1 MRYLIGHYGRFHS
14 ICMSIRQS
22 IDPVSRT
29 IAHFQSTSSIVSSC
43 NRGYTLVELLI
54 IIAVV
59 GVLSSISWSV
69 YQGYVSSS
77 RESALLQTLQSV
89 KLVQEDRRLRLGEY
103 VEGAYDPTNPSVSG
117 GLAST
122 LGWNPPDPNLEISLV
137 AECQA
142 DGTAPECARGS
153 GIKVTATHTQ
163 GESRCRIYN
172 GATTSNC

>member
-1 MRYLIGHYGRFHS
+1 MINHPKNGF
-14 ICMSIRQS
+14 
-22 IDPVSRT
+22 
-29 IAHFQSTSSIVSSC
+29 
-43 NRGYTLVELLI
+43 TLVELM
-54 IIAVV
+54 IAIAIAAIL
-59 GVLSSISWSV
+59 GSLAMTA
-69 YQGYVSSS
+69 YNGYVSSS

-122 LGWNPPDPNLEISLV
+122 LGWNPSDPSLEISLV

-153 GIKVTATHTQ
+153 GVKVTATHTQ
-163 GESRCRIYN
+163 GESMCRIYN
-172 GATTSNC
+172 GMTTSNC

>member
-1 MRYLIGHYGRFHS
+1 MINHLKNGF
-14 ICMSIRQS
+14 
-22 IDPVSRT
+22 
-29 IAHFQSTSSIVSSC
+29 
-43 NRGYTLVELLI
+43 TLVELM
-54 IIAVV
+54 IAIAIAAIL
-59 GVLSSISWSV
+59 GSLAMTA
-69 YQGYVSSS
+69 YNGYVSSS

-103 VEGAYDPTNPSVSG
+103 VEGAYDPTNPAVSG

-122 LGWNPPDPNLEISLV
+122 LGWNPSDPNLEISLV

-163 GESRCRIYN
+163 GESMCRIYN

>member
-1 MRYLIGHYGRFHS
+1 MINHPKNGF
-14 ICMSIRQS
+14 
-22 IDPVSRT
+22 
-29 IAHFQSTSSIVSSC
+29 
-43 NRGYTLVELLI
+43 TLVELM
-54 IIAVV
+54 IAIAIAAIL
-59 GVLSSISWSV
+59 GSLAMTA
-69 YQGYVSSS
+69 YNGYVSSS

-122 LGWNPPDPNLEISLV
+122 LGWNPSDPNLEISLV

-153 GIKVTATHTQ
+153 GVKVTATHTQ
-163 GESRCRIYN
+163 GESMCRIYN
-172 GATTSNC
+172 GVTTSNC

>member
-1 MRYLIGHYGRFHS
+1 MINYPKNGF
-14 ICMSIRQS
+14 
-22 IDPVSRT
+22 
-29 IAHFQSTSSIVSSC
+29 
-43 NRGYTLVELLI
+43 TLVELM
-54 IIAVV
+54 IAIAIAAIL
-59 GVLSSISWSV
+59 GSLAMTA
-69 YQGYVSSS
+69 YNGYVSSS

-122 LGWNPPDPNLEISLV
+122 LGWNPSDPSLEISLV

-153 GIKVTATHTQ
+153 GVKVTATHTQ
-163 GESRCRIYN
+163 GESMCRIYN
-172 GATTSNC
+172 GVTTSNC

>member
-1 MRYLIGHYGRFHS
+1 MINHPKNGF
-14 ICMSIRQS
+14 
-22 IDPVSRT
+22 
-29 IAHFQSTSSIVSSC
+29 
-43 NRGYTLVELLI
+43 TLVELM
-54 IIAVV
+54 IAIAIAAIL
-59 GVLSSISWSV
+59 GSLAMTA
-69 YQGYVSSS
+69 YNGYVSSS

-122 LGWNPPDPNLEISLV
+122 LGWNPSDPSLEISLV

-153 GIKVTATHTQ
+153 GVKVTATHTQ
-163 GESRCRIYN
+163 GESMCRIYN

>member
-1 MRYLIGHYGRFHS
+1 MINHPKNGF
-14 ICMSIRQS
+14 
-22 IDPVSRT
+22 
-29 IAHFQSTSSIVSSC
+29 
-43 NRGYTLVELLI
+43 TLVELM
-54 IIAVV
+54 IAIAIAAIL
-59 GVLSSISWSV
+59 GSLAMTA
-69 YQGYVSSS
+69 YNGYVSSS

-122 LGWNPPDPNLEISLV
+122 LGWNPSDPSLEISLV

-153 GIKVTATHTQ
+153 GVKVTATHTQ
-163 GESRCRIYN
+163 GESMCRIYN
-172 GATTSNC
+172 GVTTSDC

>member
-1 MRYLIGHYGRFHS
+1 MINYPKNGF
-14 ICMSIRQS
+14 
-22 IDPVSRT
+22 
-29 IAHFQSTSSIVSSC
+29 
-43 NRGYTLVELLI
+43 TLVELM
-54 IIAVV
+54 IAIAIAAIL
-59 GVLSSISWSV
+59 GSLAMTA
-69 YQGYVSSS
+69 YNGYVSSS

-122 LGWNPPDPNLEISLV
+122 LGWNPSDPNVEISLV

-153 GIKVTATHTQ
+153 GVKVTATHTQ
-163 GESRCRIYN
+163 GESMCRIYN

>member
-1 MRYLIGHYGRFHS
+1 MINHPKNGF
-14 ICMSIRQS
+14 
-22 IDPVSRT
+22 
-29 IAHFQSTSSIVSSC
+29 
-43 NRGYTLVELLI
+43 TLVELM
-54 IIAVV
+54 IAIAIAAIL
-59 GVLSSISWSV
+59 GSLAMTA
-69 YQGYVSSS
+69 YNGYVSSS

-122 LGWNPPDPNLEISLV
+122 LGWNPSDPNPEISFV

-153 GIKVTATHTQ
+153 GVKVTATHTQ
-163 GESRCRIYN
+163 GESMCRIYN
-172 GATTSNC
+172 GVTTSNC

>member
-1 MRYLIGHYGRFHS
+1 MISHPKNGF
-14 ICMSIRQS
+14 
-22 IDPVSRT
+22 
-29 IAHFQSTSSIVSSC
+29 
-43 NRGYTLVELLI
+43 TLVELM
-54 IIAVV
+54 IAIAIAAI
-59 GVLSSISWSV
+59 LASLAMTA
-69 YQGYVSSS
+69 YNGYVSSS

-122 LGWNPPDPNLEISLV
+122 LGWNPSDPSLEISLV

-163 GESRCRIYN
+163 GESMCRIYN
-172 GATTSNC
+172 GVTTSNC

>member
-1 MRYLIGHYGRFHS
+1 MISHPKNGF
-14 ICMSIRQS
+14 
-22 IDPVSRT
+22 
-29 IAHFQSTSSIVSSC
+29 
-43 NRGYTLVELLI
+43 TLVELM
-54 IIAVV
+54 IAIAIAAIL
-59 GVLSSISWSV
+59 GSLAMTA
-69 YQGYVSSS
+69 YNGYVSSS
-77 RESALLQTLQSV
+77 HESALLQTLQSV

-122 LGWNPPDPNLEISLV
+122 LGWNPSDPSPEISLV

-163 GESRCRIYN
+163 GESMCRIYN
-172 GATTSNC
+172 GVTTSNC

>member
-1 MRYLIGHYGRFHS
+1 MISYPKNGF
-14 ICMSIRQS
+14 
-22 IDPVSRT
+22 
-29 IAHFQSTSSIVSSC
+29 
-43 NRGYTLVELLI
+43 TLVELM
-54 IIAVV
+54 IAIAIAAIL
-59 GVLSSISWSV
+59 GSLAMTA
-69 YQGYVSSS
+69 YNGYVSSS

-122 LGWNPPDPNLEISLV
+122 LGWNPSDPSLEISLV

-153 GIKVTATHTQ
+153 GVKVTATHTQ
-163 GESRCRIYN
+163 GESMCRIYN
-172 GATTSNC
+172 GVTTSNC

>member
-1 MRYLIGHYGRFHS
+1 MISHPKNGF
-14 ICMSIRQS
+14 
-22 IDPVSRT
+22 
-29 IAHFQSTSSIVSSC
+29 
-43 NRGYTLVELLI
+43 TLVELM
-54 IIAVV
+54 IAIAIAAIL
-59 GVLSSISWSV
+59 GSLAMTA
-69 YQGYVSSS
+69 YNGYVSSS

-122 LGWNPPDPNLEISLV
+122 LGWNPSDPSLEISLV

-153 GIKVTATHTQ
+153 GVKVTATHTQ
-163 GESRCRIYN
+163 GESMCRIYN